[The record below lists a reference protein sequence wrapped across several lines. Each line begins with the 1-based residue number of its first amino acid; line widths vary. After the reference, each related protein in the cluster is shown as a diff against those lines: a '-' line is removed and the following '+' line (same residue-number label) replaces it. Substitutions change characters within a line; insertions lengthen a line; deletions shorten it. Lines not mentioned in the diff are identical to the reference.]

1 MTLSY
6 HQKAMRP
13 LPLSWVRIPLRMLP
27 KCFMTEILTPDNALI
42 FFFLVKVCL
51 MYATSWCRV
60 VWVTLAGM
68 ENKSIL
74 LFPPTALAG
83 KRRVISPT
91 KNMGCVFTPVSVS
104 QPVKKWVLVIGSP
117 IFATNHQANYSLIS
131 DRDRIGFINLV
142 FGLKLNKKSENDL
155 AIFQIVA
162 PYYSRTKIAI
172 YNL

>member
-60 VWVTLAGM
+60 VWVMNAT
-68 ENKSIL
+68 NIL
-74 LFPPTALAG
+74 LFPPTAIAL
-83 KRRVISPT
+83 
-91 KNMGCVFTPVSVS
+91 
-104 QPVKKWVLVIGSP
+104 
-117 IFATNHQANYSLIS
+117 
-131 DRDRIGFINLV
+131 
-142 FGLKLNKKSENDL
+142 GL
-155 AIFQIVA
+155 
-162 PYYSRTKIAI
+162 
-172 YNL
+172 